1 MGISLGGLIRNL
13 FGHPTEEPNEVPA
26 PSEPQAIAP
35 VNVEAYKEFHAKH
48 AAPPEAT
55 TEQSTEPIP
64 DEATLRKQLSEIS
77 SQLQKTEQARLM
89 AEYGML
95 NGSWIKY
102 NDAPAYYSK
111 EKYESVKDHYSTI
124 YAHVKKI
131 AYVTRIDEKLDV
143 LSFTTDKM
151 ITIMHE
157 DNGIF
162 FYNEEDY
169 DKDYDKSS
177 HDREETFA
185 SNRYEMIEPADVSKA
200 LAEYQVRINSK
211 IAEYESRMR
220 LIDNENANAN
230 LGSV

>member
-13 FGHPTEEPNEVPA
+13 FGHPTEEHNEVPA
-26 PSEPQAIAP
+26 PSEQQTIAP
-35 VNVEAYKEFHAKH
+35 VDVEAYKAFHEKH
-48 AAPPEAT
+48 AAPPGTT
-55 TEQSTEPIP
+55 TEQSTEPVQ
-64 DEATLRKQLSEIS
+64 DEAALRKQLSEIT

-89 AEYGML
+89 AKYGML

-111 EKYESVKDHYSTI
+111 EKYESVKDNYSTI

-131 AYVTRIDEKLDV
+131 TYVTRIDEELDV

-169 DKDYDKSS
+169 DKRS

-185 SNRYEMIEPADVSKA
+185 SNRYEMLEPADVSNA
-200 LAEYQVRINSK
+200 LAEYQLRIKAK
-211 IAEYESRMR
+211 IAEYEGRMR
-220 LIDNENANAN
+220 LIDNEIANAN
-230 LGSV
+230 SGSV

>member
-1 MGISLGGLIRNL
+1 MGISIGGLIRNI
-13 FGHPTEEPNEVPA
+13 FGHPTEEPKEEPA
-26 PSEPQAIAP
+26 PSKQQAIAS
-35 VNVEAYKEFHAKH
+35 VDVEAYKEFHAKH
-48 AAPPEAT
+48 AAPPET
-55 TEQSTEPIP
+55 KTEQSTEPIP

-77 SQLQKTEQARLM
+77 AKLQKTEQARLM

-111 EKYESVKDHYSTI
+111 EKYESVKDNYSTI

-131 AYVTRIDEKLDV
+131 KYVTRIDEELDV

-157 DNGIF
+157 DNGIL

-169 DKDYDKSS
+169 DKRS

-185 SNRYEMIEPADVSKA
+185 SNRYEMLEPADVSKA
-200 LAEYQVRINSK
+200 LAEYQVRIEAK
-211 IAEYESRMR
+211 IAEYEGRMR
-220 LIDNENANAN
+220 LIDNEIANAN
-230 LGSV
+230 RGSV

>member
-13 FGHPTEEPNEVPA
+13 FGHPTEEPNEVSA
-26 PSEPQAIAP
+26 PSEQQSIAP
-35 VNVEAYKEFHAKH
+35 VDVEAYKAFHAKH
-48 AAPPEAT
+48 AAPPETT
-55 TEQSTEPIP
+55 TEQSNEPIQ
-64 DEATLRKQLSEIS
+64 DEAALRKQLSEIS
-77 SQLQKTEQARLM
+77 AQLQKTQQARLM

-111 EKYESVKDHYSTI
+111 EKYESVKDNYSTI

-131 AYVTRIDEKLDV
+131 TYVTRIDEELDV

-169 DKDYDKSS
+169 DKRS

-185 SNRYEMIEPADVSKA
+185 SNRYEMLEPADVSKA
-200 LAEYQVRINSK
+200 LADYQVRIKAK
-211 IAEYESRMR
+211 IAEYEGRMR
-220 LIDNENANAN
+220 LIDNEIANAN
-230 LGSV
+230 SGSV

>member
-13 FGHPTEEPNEVPA
+13 FGHPTEEPNEVSA
-26 PSEPQAIAP
+26 PSEQQSIAP
-35 VNVEAYKEFHAKH
+35 VDVEAYKAFHAKH
-48 AAPPEAT
+48 AAPPETT
-55 TEQSTEPIP
+55 TEQSNEPIQ
-64 DEATLRKQLSEIS
+64 DEAALRKQLSEIS
-77 SQLQKTEQARLM
+77 AQLQKTQQARLM

-111 EKYESVKDHYSTI
+111 EKYESVKDNYSTI

-131 AYVTRIDEKLDV
+131 TYVTRIDEELDV

-169 DKDYDKSS
+169 DKRS

-185 SNRYEMIEPADVSKA
+185 SNRYEMLEPADVSNA
-200 LAEYQVRINSK
+200 LAEYQLRIKAK
-211 IAEYESRMR
+211 IAEYEGRMR
-220 LIDNENANAN
+220 LIDNEIANAN
-230 LGSV
+230 SGSV

>member
-13 FGHPTEEPNEVPA
+13 FGHPTEKHNEVSA

-35 VNVEAYKEFHAKH
+35 VNVDAYKEFHAKH
-48 AAPPEAT
+48 AAPPETT
-55 TEQSTEPIP
+55 TEKSTEPIQ
-64 DEATLRKQLSEIS
+64 DEAALRKQLSEIT
-77 SQLQKTEQARLM
+77 SQLQKTQQARLM

-102 NDAPAYYSK
+102 NDAPAYYNK
-111 EKYESVKDHYSTI
+111 EKYEAVKDNYSTI

-131 AYVTRIDEKLDV
+131 TYVTHIDEELDV
-143 LSFTTDKM
+143 LSFTADKM

-169 DKDYDKSS
+169 DKRS

-185 SNRYEMIEPADVSKA
+185 SNRYEMLEPADVSKA
-200 LAEYQVRINSK
+200 LAEYQVRIKAK
-211 IAEYESRMR
+211 IAEYEGRMR
-220 LIDNENANAN
+220 LIDNEIANAN
-230 LGSV
+230 SGSV